1 MSSVGQVSDDDIG
14 LFNFFDDPVINVIVV
29 LEPSHEEGCKE
40 EVRGYIAVFKH
51 PYFAVTNKDGASDL
65 KNVPPGKYT
74 NEAWHE
80 KFGVLTQ
87 KVTIAPNQTKLW
99 SLFSS
104 DEVDLETMQVPA

>member
-1 MSSVGQVSDDDIG
+1 MTGTHQGYKFLSRSARTN
-14 LFNFFDDPVINVIVV
+14 LP
-29 LEPSHEEGCKE
+29 C
-40 EVRGYIAVFKH
+40 RGYIAVFKH

-80 KFGVLTQ
+80 KVWVLTQ

>member
-1 MSSVGQVSDDDIG
+1 MRPIYNPRRKKVARKRLG
-14 LFNFFDDPVINVIVV
+14 
-29 LEPSHEEGCKE
+29 
-40 EVRGYIAVFKH
+40 GYIAVFKH